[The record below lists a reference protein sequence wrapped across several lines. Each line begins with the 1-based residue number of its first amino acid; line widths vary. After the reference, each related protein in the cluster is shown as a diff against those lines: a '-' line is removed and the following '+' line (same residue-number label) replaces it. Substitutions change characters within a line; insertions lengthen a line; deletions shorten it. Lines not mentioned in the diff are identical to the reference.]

1 MHKITMAEYER
12 RINLLKQEYELK
24 LQEQKDRIISLREEN
39 DNLKLKLN
47 SYSIKDESISRALVL
62 AVEKAKE
69 LENSSKNLYEL
80 EIQRIRILYS
90 RWEKLLNLIIKKY
103 PNVKAINEINNLIT
117 EFNQSIEQ
125 TINSN
130 FVANPEQDKVY
141 VKTLLTKM
149 NGYVTSR
156 TGGGVGVVPTKESE
170 EEKQTTHQTTKLQ
183 EPTDIKHSERPSLLK
198 PVSNLT
204 LNQND
209 GYDNLVDKFLNENDG
224 EELNT
229 AYAKK
234 FAPILNQRIEEKI
247 ENYMNSQKESGFDLG
262 EAVRPKET
270 LEEIMKA
277 FDFYTD
283 ED

>member
-1 MHKITMAEYER
+1 MQKISMAEYER
-12 RINLLKQEYELK
+12 RINLLKQDYEQK
-24 LQEQKDRIISLREEN
+24 LQEQKERIIELREEN
-39 DNLKLKLN
+39 DALKQKIS

-103 PNVKAINEINNLIT
+103 PNVRAINEINNLIT

-125 TINSN
+125 TINSG
-130 FVANPEQDKVY
+130 FVANPEEDKVY
-141 VKTLLTKM
+141 VKTLLSKM
-149 NGYVTSR
+149 NGYVTNR
-156 TGGGVGVVPTKESE
+156 TGGGIGVVPTKQPEQTEVVKTQRAEEPSE
-170 EEKQTTHQTTKLQ
+170 
-183 EPTDIKHSERPSLLK
+183 IKHSERPSMLK

-204 LNQND
+204 LNKND
-209 GYDNLVDKFLNENDG
+209 GYDNLVDKFLDENDG

-234 FAPILNQRIEEKI
+234 IAPILNQRIEEKI
-247 ENYMNSQKESGFDLG
+247 EDYMNSNKEKGFDLS
-262 EAVRPKET
+262 EAVCPKET

-277 FDFYTD
+277 FDFYPN

>member
-1 MHKITMAEYER
+1 MQKITMAEYER
-12 RINLLKQEYELK
+12 NLNLLKQEYEQK
-24 LQEQKDRIISLREEN
+24 LQEQKERIISLREEN

-47 SYSIKDESISRALVL
+47 SYSVKDESISRALVL

-80 EIQRIRILYS
+80 EIQRIRILYA

-125 TINSN
+125 TINSG
-130 FVANPEQDKVY
+130 FVAHPEEDKVY
-141 VKTLLTKM
+141 VKTLLSKM
-149 NGYVTSR
+149 NGYVTKR
-156 TGGGVGVVPTKESE
+156 TSGGIGVAPTK
-170 EEKQTTHQTTKLQ
+170 QTQTSQQQSQQPQ
-183 EPTDIKHSERPSLLK
+183 EPLEIKNSERPSMLK

-204 LNQND
+204 LDKND
-209 GYDNLVDKFLNENDG
+209 GYDNLVDKFLDENNG

-234 FAPILNQRIEEKI
+234 IAPILNQRIEEKI
-247 ENYMNSQKESGFDLG
+247 EDYMNSNKEKGFDLS
-262 EAVRPKET
+262 EAVCPKET

-277 FDFYTD
+277 FDFYPD

>member
-1 MHKITMAEYER
+1 MQNKITIAEYER
-12 RINLLKQEYELK
+12 KINQLKQEYEQK

-39 DNLKLKLN
+39 DSLKLKIN
-47 SYSIKDESISRALVL
+47 SYTIKDESISRALVL

-80 EIQRIRILYS
+80 EIQRIRILYA

-103 PNVKAINEINNLIT
+103 PNVRAINEINNLIT

-125 TINSN
+125 TINSG
-130 FVANPEQDKVY
+130 FIAHPEEDKVY
-141 VKTLLTKM
+141 VKTLLSKM
-149 NGYVTSR
+149 NGYVTKR
-156 TGGGVGVVPTKESE
+156 IGGETGVVPTKQTETAEQPQAPE
-170 EEKQTTHQTTKLQ
+170 EPAELR
-183 EPTDIKHSERPSLLK
+183 HSERPSMLK

-204 LNQND
+204 LNKND
-209 GYDNLVDKFLNENDG
+209 GYDNLVDKFLNDSNG

-234 FAPILNQRIEEKI
+234 IAPILNQRIEEKI
-247 ENYMNSQKESGFDLG
+247 ENYMNANKEKGFDLS
-262 EAVRPKET
+262 EAVCPKET

-277 FDFYTD
+277 FDFYPD